1 MLRLSYW
8 VFPIFAGLVWLGT
21 LLGLLLHCTY
31 TCICTIH
38 NCITGR
44 VLTSLFT
51 KGVIDTNYRVYPS
64 MQGDQRIAYISD
76 VGAQELKPLFIT
88 GSVITTVFF
97 DISFLSDRWLRHKG
111 RLVPNTTIGEKIL
124 SGLTIVCAIFG
135 TVGLI
140 LLSIFDTARHPRL
153 HDLFL
158 GFFIV
163 GYLLSAIFICWEYQR
178 LGIRHREHRVL
189 RISFWIKL
197 AFVLVTIAL
206 AIPFVV
212 LTSRGTYNPAAIL
225 EWVIAVV
232 FSFYVFSFYVDL
244 YPAVY
249 TKHGGNYRTKTW
261 DGARRKPDVRKM
273 EEGSDGTHV
282 PSNF

>member
-8 VFPIFAGLVWLGT
+8 VFPIISGLVWLGT
-21 LLGLLLHCTY
+21 LLGLLLHW
-31 TCICTIH
+31 
-38 NCITGR
+38 
-44 VLTSLFT
+44 
-51 KGVIDTNYRVYPS
+51 VIDTHYTVYPS
-64 MQGDQRIAYISD
+64 MSNGQTIAYISD

-88 GSVITTVFF
+88 GSVITTICF
-97 DISFLSDRWLRHKG
+97 DIAFVSDRWLRHNG
-111 RLVPNTTIGEKIL
+111 RLVPNTTIGEKVL
-124 SGLTIVCAIFG
+124 SGLTIFCALVG

-140 LLSIFDTARHPRL
+140 LLSIFDTARHPQL

-197 AFVLVTIAL
+197 AFVLITICL
-206 AIPFVV
+206 AVPFVV
-212 LTSRGTYNPAAIL
+212 LTSRKIYNPAAIL
-225 EWVIAVV
+225 EWIIAVV

-249 TKHGGNYRTKTW
+249 TKHAGNYRTKTW
-261 DGARRKPDVRKM
+261 DGHQRTAEVHKM
-273 EEGSDGTHV
+273 EEGSSTRSHLHGDRGV

>member
-1 MLRLSYW
+1 MNN
-8 VFPIFAGLVWLGT
+8 GQT
-21 LLGLLLHCTY
+21 
-31 TCICTIH
+31 
-38 NCITGR
+38 
-44 VLTSLFT
+44 
-51 KGVIDTNYRVYPS
+51 
-64 MQGDQRIAYISD
+64 IAYISD

-88 GSVITTVFF
+88 GSVITTVLF

-111 RLVPNTTIGEKIL
+111 RLVPNTTIGEKVL
-124 SGLTIVCAIFG
+124 SGLTIFCALIG

-140 LLSIFDTARHPRL
+140 LLSIFDTARHPKL

-178 LGIRHREHRVL
+178 LGIRQREHRVL
-189 RISFWIKL
+189 RVSFWIKL
-197 AFVLVTIAL
+197 AFVLIIICL

-212 LTSRGTYNPAAIL
+212 LTARGDYNPAAIL

-261 DGARRKPDVRKM
+261 DGHRRKPEVRKM
-273 EEGSDGTHV
+273 EEGSSTRSHLHADGNNV

>member
-31 TCICTIH
+31 IYSFSH
-38 NCITGR
+38 
-44 VLTSLFT
+44 SLYAGLSWCACLQYFSP
-51 KGVIDTNYRVYPS
+51 KGVIDTNYKIYPS
-64 MQGDQRIAYISD
+64 MQGNQTIAYISD

-178 LGIRHREHRVL
+178 LGIRHREHRIL

-197 AFVLVTIAL
+197 AFVLITIAL

-232 FSFYVFSFYVDL
+232 FSFYVFSFCKYHFTLLRNPVF
-244 YPAVY
+244 
-249 TKHGGNYRTKTW
+249 
-261 DGARRKPDVRKM
+261 
-273 EEGSDGTHV
+273 HV
-282 PSNF
+282 

>member
-1 MLRLSYW
+1 MWAFPGRL
-8 VFPIFAGLVWLGT
+8 IT
-21 LLGLLLHCTY
+21 LLP
-31 TCICTIH
+31 
-38 NCITGR
+38 
-44 VLTSLFT
+44 T
-51 KGVIDTNYRVYPS
+51 KGVIDTNYTVYPS
-64 MQGDQRIAYISD
+64 MSGGQTIAYISD

-111 RLVPNTTIGEKIL
+111 RLVPNTTVGEKVL
-124 SGLTIVCAIFG
+124 SGLTIFCALIG

-140 LLSIFDTARHPRL
+140 LLSIFDTARHPKL
-153 HDLFL
+153 HNLFL
-158 GFFIV
+158 GLFII

-178 LGIRHREHRVL
+178 LGIRHREHRIL

-197 AFVLVTIAL
+197 AFVLITICL

-225 EWVIAVV
+225 EWVIALV

-244 YPAVY
+244 YPAVH

-261 DGARRKPDVRKM
+261 DGHRRKPEVHKM
-273 EEGSDGTHV
+273 EEGSSSTRSYHTDGNRV